1 MNHPVKRAPRVH
13 SFLYIYRNHTG
24 EFWWCAV
31 PWLDGHGRR
40 RQRRRSFRDRRYGSK
55 AAALEQARQW
65 RDQAID
71 DPAVR
76 AAMGDRRP
84 LMLYAQ
90 NEDEVPDRAD
100 QRNPFGLVGVTVTF
114 REKPL
119 GGNFSVTAN
128 RGRKRWFSMRRYGGF
143 GAFKRAV
150 VQRCQW
156 VGAPV
161 PEDDELRQR
170 YDRWANRNRDLLRR
184 YGLDP

>member
-90 NEDEVPDRAD
+90 NEDEARTGPINAT
-100 QRNPFGLVGVTVTF
+100 P
-114 REKPL
+114 
-119 GGNFSVTAN
+119 SVWW
-128 RGRKRWFSMRRYGGF
+128 GS
-143 GAFKRAV
+143 
-150 VQRCQW
+150 
-156 VGAPV
+156 P
-161 PEDDELRQR
+161 
-170 YDRWANRNRDLLRR
+170 
-184 YGLDP
+184 